1 MKELVKTVK
10 TIANIEIKQSSD
22 STETL
27 GTES

>member
-1 MKELVKTVK
+1 VKTVK
-10 TIANIEIKQSSD
+10 TITNIEIKQSSD